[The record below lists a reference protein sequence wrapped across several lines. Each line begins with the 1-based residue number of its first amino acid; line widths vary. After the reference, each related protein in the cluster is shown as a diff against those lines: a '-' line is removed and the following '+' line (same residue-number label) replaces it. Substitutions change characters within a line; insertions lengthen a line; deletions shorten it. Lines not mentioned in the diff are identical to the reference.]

1 MNRKEIREKKKEL
14 NVLNDVITIVNQ
26 YFPQLINK
34 FEGLTDLRHQSY
46 VTYKMKV
53 IQIAHIIR
61 QLLENGIK
69 EIKELKLKLKEIS
82 QQIKTMLI
90 STIPN
95 LTVHKKVQLRFD

>member
-53 IQIAHIIR
+53 IFMVRLMALMCEIDVRIDIWTHLMRGCII
-61 QLLENGIK
+61 
-69 EIKELKLKLKEIS
+69 ELCTL
-82 QQIKTMLI
+82 
-90 STIPN
+90 
-95 LTVHKKVQLRFD
+95 H